1 MLKKKLCVTIH
12 KGIRIEI
19 EFKEI
24 SNNIEQKFAFQMKR
38 KFVFSKLQNCEPETF
53 QIWNKKKTTKNQS
66 FNKIFMLLSEFLKE
80 QKKKCSQQ

>member
-1 MLKKKLCVTIH
+1 MGIYNTSQLITKLWAMHRLLFFFINIVLKKKLCVTIH

-53 QIWNKKKTTKNQS
+53 QI
-66 FNKIFMLLSEFLKE
+66 
-80 QKKKCSQQ
+80 

>member
-53 QIWNKKKTTKNQS
+53 QI
-66 FNKIFMLLSEFLKE
+66 
-80 QKKKCSQQ
+80 